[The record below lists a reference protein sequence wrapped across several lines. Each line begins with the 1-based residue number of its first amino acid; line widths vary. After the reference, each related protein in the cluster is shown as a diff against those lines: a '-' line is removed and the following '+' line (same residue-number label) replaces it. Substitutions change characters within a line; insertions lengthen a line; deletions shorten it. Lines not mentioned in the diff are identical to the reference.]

1 MHPDHTKR
9 SIVYSKALRITRVCS
24 FEEDFKRHTTGMK
37 LWFLN
42 RGYSSWLINK
52 QMQKV
57 KHSHLNDRERAQKSQ
72 GVPLVINYHPLFKT
86 FDNIRK
92 HLNLLYVNE
101 EVKRVFT
108 SWPMVSFMVHEN

>member
-9 SIVYSKALRITRVCS
+9 STVYSQALKITRVCS

-37 LWFLN
+37 SWSLN
-42 RGYSSWLINK
+42 RGYPSWLINK
-52 QMQKV
+52 QMEKV
-57 KHSHLNDRERAQKSQ
+57 EHSHLNDRERVQKSQ

-86 FDNIRK
+86 FGNIIRK
-92 HLNLLYVNE
+92 DLNLLYVNK

-108 SWPMVSFMVHEN
+108 SFPMVSFRGA